1 MILTLDPISAFRLL
15 AITIGRTKLQLV
27 VGTREASILA
37 EQRFAVENDHAAE
50 D

>member
-1 MILTLDPISAFRLL
+1 MILTLDPISAFRL
-15 AITIGRTKLQLV
+15 RTKLQLV

-37 EQRFAVENDHAAE
+37 EQRLAVENDHAAE